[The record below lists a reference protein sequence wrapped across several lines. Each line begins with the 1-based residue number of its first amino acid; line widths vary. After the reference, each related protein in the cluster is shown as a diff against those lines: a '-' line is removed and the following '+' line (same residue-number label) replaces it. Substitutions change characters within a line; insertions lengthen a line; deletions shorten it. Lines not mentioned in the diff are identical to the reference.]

1 MVPRRAE
8 GHLPPLPPLPRVSSQ
23 TRLLPPPGD
32 LSARRSKSP
41 SFISSQSNEAD
52 DELSDIVEMGPSTDH
67 QPRRRPQWDQEDVRL
82 TSAKEV
88 SGFYAYGWAA
98 EVSL

>member
-1 MVPRRAE
+1 MVPRQTE
-8 GHLPPLPPLPRVSSQ
+8 VSPRLSSQ
-23 TRLLPPPGD
+23 TRLLPPTTDDP
-32 LSARRSKSP
+32 SARRSKSP

-52 DELSDIVEMGPSTDH
+52 DELSDVDEMGPSAED
-67 QPRRRPQWDQEDVRL
+67 QPPRRPQWEQEDVRL

-98 EVSL
+98 EVSLES

>member
-1 MVPRRAE
+1 MVPRQAE
-8 GHLPPLPPLPRVSSQ
+8 VEVPPRLSSQ
-23 TRLLPPPGD
+23 TRLLPPTGD
-32 LSARRSKSP
+32 PSARHPKSP

-52 DELSDIVEMGPSTDH
+52 DELSDIDEMGPSADE
-67 QPRRRPQWDQEDVRL
+67 QPRRRPQWEQEDVRL

-98 EVSL
+98 EVSSGS